1 MTIPEESKTGRKAV
15 LFYENWWLMAESRD
29 TGPKRLAFYD
39 AIMRFAFLGEV
50 PKTPEKGVSAGEEWA
65 AHDGY
70 LVCKPILDGTV
81 EREKYVEAGRLG
93 GLASKGIPKSANR
106 KRTANEQQTEQRNN
120 STSNSTLNSDEQQ
133 AEQRTEQRNQPPF
146 NKDKEN
152 TNANTKDSIGGT
164 PPCESSLS
172 NDEAALFDA
181 WWKAYPG
188 PRKQDKRKCAEK
200 FARILRKSG
209 DAVSLFNRIMGGLEK
224 WKRCET
230 WTRDGGRF
238 VCAPL
243 VWLNNERWEAEI
255 RVGPLSGGIDN
266 IHREEVEVTNAF

>member
-1 MTIPEESKTGRKAV
+1 M
-15 LFYENWWLMAESRD
+15 
-29 TGPKRLAFYD
+29 
-39 AIMRFAFLGEV
+39 
-50 PKTPEKGVSAGEEWA
+50 
-65 AHDGY
+65 
-70 LVCKPILDGTV
+70 
-81 EREKYVEAGRLG
+81 
-93 GLASKGIPKSANR
+93 
-106 KRTANEQQTEQRNN
+106 
-120 STSNSTLNSDEQQ
+120 
-133 AEQRTEQRNQPPF
+133 
-146 NKDKEN
+146 
-152 TNANTKDSIGGT
+152 
-164 PPCESSLS
+164 
-172 NDEAALFDA
+172 FDA

-266 IHREEVEVTNAF
+266 IHREGEVEVANAF